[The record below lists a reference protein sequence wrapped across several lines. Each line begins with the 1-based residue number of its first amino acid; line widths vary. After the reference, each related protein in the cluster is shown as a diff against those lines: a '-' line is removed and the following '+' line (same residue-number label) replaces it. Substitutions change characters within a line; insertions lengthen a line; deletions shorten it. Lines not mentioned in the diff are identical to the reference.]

1 MSTPRQLAVAAATP
15 FLKTM
20 VKDVP
25 DDVPIA
31 LDTGA
36 MVDAI
41 LTAAHPD
48 AVIPAKH
55 RPDEEDI
62 TAYRV
67 TDESGRSD
75 NDDGPLPLYAMFR
88 TIVTGRAPVVQL
100 DLVEAES
107 AQQARRSPS
116 VVGMRMHADALRAF
130 GMAAIAAADYATG
143 EHRRLAPE
151 REAESARILG
161 SRFPEIL
168 AQAEAL
174 MPPAPNTDQD

>member
-1 MSTPRQLAVAAATP
+1 MSTPRKDAIAAAIP
-15 FLKTM
+15 FLNRATAE
-20 VKDVP
+20 VP
-25 DDVPIA
+25 DDIPIVF
-31 LDTGA
+31 DMGA
-36 MVDAI
+36 MIDAI

-48 AVIPAKH
+48 ALIPPRH

-67 TDESGRSD
+67 TDEIGRTD
-75 NDDGPLPLYAMFR
+75 NDDGPLPLYAMLR

-107 AQQARRSPS
+107 AQQAGRNSS
-116 VVGMRMHADALRAF
+116 VVGTRMHADALRVF
-130 GMAAIAAADYATG
+130 GMAAIAAADHATA

-168 AQAEAL
+168 AQAESLA
-174 MPPAPNTDQD
+174 PSAPNTDQD